1 MDKKANLALGAV
13 SLVLGLV
20 LSLQFKSVL
29 RTKTNDSAQLAR
41 AEQLQLELTAEQEKN
56 EALYNQLMQYKE
68 ELAQL
73 RIQAEE
79 TGGVSDMFAER
90 LRQMELLAGVTDVS
104 GQGVTVTLRDNGK
117 TNAGAAQTSAFAIH
131 EEDLL
136 RVLNELCDAGAEAI
150 SLNGE
155 RLIATSSVKCTGGSV
170 TVNGVKYSAP
180 YTISAIG
187 SSDVLERA
195 LLQKQGAVEVL
206 RQWGIE
212 VEVKKERSIT
222 IAGYVGPTDM
232 EYATTAGKE

>member
-1 MDKKANLALGAV
+1 
-13 SLVLGLV
+13 
-20 LSLQFKSVL
+20 
-29 RTKTNDSAQLAR
+29 
-41 AEQLQLELTAEQEKN
+41 
-56 EALYNQLMQYKE
+56 MQYKE

-170 TVNGVKYSAP
+170 T
-180 YTISAIG
+180 ISAIG

>member
-104 GQGVTVTLRDNGK
+104 GQGVTVTK
-117 TNAGAAQTSAFAIH
+117 P
-131 EEDLL
+131 
-136 RVLNELCDAGAEAI
+136 
-150 SLNGE
+150 GE
-155 RLIATSSVKCTGGSV
+155 IA
-170 TVNGVKYSAP
+170 
-180 YTISAIG
+180 
-187 SSDVLERA
+187 
-195 LLQKQGAVEVL
+195 GAVEHAIQSGLPTV
-206 RQWGIE
+206 ID
-212 VEVKKERSIT
+212 VKIDRDIT
-222 IAGYVGPTDM
+222 VPLTTTWQMPPIPPALPTF
-232 EYATTAGKE
+232 GKIKVR